1 MQVTMRATYTDMWWE
16 SDEPDT
22 PESREDGFTDPHNP
36 WGGWKV
42 RTDDEGERINA
53 GDPEWPDAY
62 IEIATF
68 DTLWEA
74 AEFVVDFQGGV
85 WDFREGEYDTVDYR
99 TGRQREVTLHV
110 QNHQEGVFAI
120 AEIIQ
125 RMQDK
130 RYARLKGVGVG

>member
-1 MQVTMRATYTDMWWE
+1 MVKVHMRATYEDQWYE

-22 PESREDGFTDPHNP
+22 YPESETGFTDPHNP

-42 RTDDEGERINA
+42 RTDDEGRRINA
-53 GDPEWPDAY
+53 GDPRWPDAY
-62 IEIATF
+62 IEVAEF
-68 DTLWEA
+68 DNLWEA
-74 AEFVVDFQGGV
+74 AEFVVDFPGGV
-85 WDFREGEYDTVDYR
+85 WNFREGEWSTEDYR

-110 QNHQEGVFAI
+110 DDHEEGVFAI

-130 RYARLKGVGVG
+130 HLRKLQEARA